1 MQHICLTEKGKAT
14 DVCHYDEECEVSE
27 REREKERDA
36 WANQSAPI
44 AVALGLIAYAHNDNG
59 K

>member
-14 DVCHYDEECEVSE
+14 DVCHYDEECEVS
-27 REREKERDA
+27 EREKERDA